1 MTTRGALSLHSVER
15 HQKAVPPNGGRAGC
29 SVFVFFFLALLL
41 ATRVRAIPA
50 SGLRMMLCSHL
61 LMMLRVHL
69 LLMMLHLLIHRMRSV
84 SRASVFGHFAGVR
97 FGLVAPKI
105 LLVPVKVFGRMLVA
119 VFFAA
124 HSCSLDMM
132 FSGRVSTFGFSF
144 SRSGC
149 PCGSDALCAFAL
161 LVALIK

>member
-1 MTTRGALSLHSVER
+1 M
-15 HQKAVPPNGGRAGC
+15 
-29 SVFVFFFLALLL
+29 LLL
-41 ATRVRAIPA
+41 TCRVWAISA
-50 SGLRMMLCSHL
+50 RLRMIPSHL
-61 LMMLRVHL
+61 LMMLCTHLGVMRHL
-69 LLMMLHLLIHRMRSV
+69 LTHRMLPVTRS
-84 SRASVFGHFAGVR
+84 SVLGRVAGVR

-119 VFFAA
+119 VFFTA
-124 HSCSLDMM
+124 HSCSLGMM